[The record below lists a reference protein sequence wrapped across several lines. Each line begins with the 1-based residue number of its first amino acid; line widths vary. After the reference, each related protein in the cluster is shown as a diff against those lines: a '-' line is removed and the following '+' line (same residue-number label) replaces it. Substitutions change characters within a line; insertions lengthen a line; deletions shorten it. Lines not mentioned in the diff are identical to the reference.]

1 MTLID
6 FNSQSKEFAFKEVFN
21 CCGSTSWATQVVS
34 NRPFSTVEKLKL
46 VSDEIWKNISVEDIL
61 EAFTHHPKIG
71 DKKSLEKKFA
81 STSNWATNEQSGVD
95 KAEINILEELAKG
108 NLEYEN
114 KFGFIFIVCA
124 TGKTADEMLKLLNER
139 LPNSIDE
146 EIRIAA
152 LEQNKIT
159 HLRLD
164 KLFI

>member
-46 VSDEIWKNISVEDIL
+46 VSDEIWRNISVEDIL

-139 LPNSIDE
+139 LPNSIEE

>member
-61 EAFTHHPKIG
+61 EAFTYHPKIG

>member
-1 MTLID
+1 MTIND
-6 FNSQSKEFAFKEVFN
+6 FNSQSKENAFKEVFN
-21 CCGSTSWATQVVS
+21 CCGSTSWANHVVS
-34 NRPFSTVEKLKL
+34 KRPFLTVEELKL
-46 VSDEIWKNISVEDIL
+46 VSDQIWKNSSIENIL

-71 DKKSLEKKFA
+71 DKKSVEKKFT
-81 STSNWATNEQSGVD
+81 STSNWASNEQSGVD
-95 KAEINILEELAKG
+95 KAENSILEELAKG

-124 TGKTADEMLKLLNER
+124 TGKTAEEMLKLLNKR

-152 LEQNKIT
+152 GEQNKIT
-159 HLRLD
+159 HLRID

>member
-6 FNSQSKEFAFKEVFN
+6 FNNQSKEFAFKEVFN